1 MTPQAAINILEA
13 QGIEAGIQGT
23 YFGDQVYVH
32 LFGNNSPALI
42 YSSVEQF
49 LRWVDASPLFIA
61 QLTDPTK

>member
-13 QGIEAGIQGT
+13 QSIEAGIQGT

-32 LFGNNSPALI
+32 LFGNNSPAMI
-42 YSSVEQF
+42 YSNVEQF

-61 QLTDPTK
+61 QSTDPTK

>member
-1 MTPQAAINILEA
+1 MTPQTAISMLEA

-61 QLTDPTK
+61 QSTDPTK